1 MGKSYLKE
9 FGFCVGNF
17 FLRFF
22 LACITHN
29 LFLKTP
35 QTQSCTLWLRNVPVF
50 ANKLTAR
57 SLLVRRQ
64 GVGRFLQRDACSGR
78 SAAPPPKRRRATSP
92 RAPRV
97 VRVPSA
103 SQDRRGHLMHG
114 VWAPSS
120 PPCLLPG
127 WGPQKQ
133 PLRDRLAPARGFPPP
148 RLCSCVLCFRSGSVQ
163 RLRKSA
169 RLPKSAP
176 ENNYI

>member
-9 FGFCVGNF
+9 FGFFFCVGNF
-17 FLRFF
+17 FLCFF
-22 LACITHN
+22 LACITRN

-50 ANKLTAR
+50 ANKLPAR
-57 SLLVRRQ
+57 SLFVRRQ
-64 GVGRFLQRDACSGR
+64 GVGRFLQRDVCTGR
-78 SAAPPPKRRRATSP
+78 SAALPRERRRATSP

-97 VRVPSA
+97 VCVPSA

-114 VWAPSS
+114 VWAQSS

-133 PLRDRLAPARGFPPP
+133 PLRDRLAPARGFPPTA
-148 RLCSCVLCFRSGSVQ
+148 LLVCFVF
-163 RLRKSA
+163 
-169 RLPKSAP
+169 P
-176 ENNYI
+176 